1 MTAFEETMQRS
12 RQIKLALIGDLDQ
25 EFIKFRNVKIR
36 DEPIWVHCYR
46 DDINCYDDIDRFYN
60 IIKSQIHET
69 LSGHSAIGAI
79 LCNVKNIDKKTS
91 VIAILLMFSYKPT
104 PKDLQIAQVNFYDAL
119 SSDDIERLIFIIKI
133 FNRQDFCKIIIKF
146 LIYYLMIKYTP
157 YLPSLLY

>member
-1 MTAFEETMQRS
+1 MKPS
-12 RQIKLALIGDLDQ
+12 RTISNGPVSGTKQSKDHVTILLIYKATGSEKLCPLFIHKYKNPWAL
-25 EFIKFRNVKIR
+25 
-36 DEPIWVHCYR
+36 
-46 DDINCYDDIDRFYN
+46 
-60 IIKSQIHET
+60 
-69 LSGHSAIGAI
+69 
-79 LCNVKNIDKKTS
+79 KNIDKKTS